1 MPPITGE
8 KFMSLSR
15 AEVEHIAELAKL
27 NLTETELDQYAIQL
41 SAILDYIA
49 ELNAL
54 NTDDIPPTASV
65 LPLKNIMAADAVVEG
80 LDQKAALANAPDA
93 EAGQFRVQAI
103 LE

>member
-1 MPPITGE
+1 
-8 KFMSLSR
+8 MSLSR

-27 NLTETELDQYAIQL
+27 NLTEAELDQYAVQL

-54 NTDDIPPTASV
+54 NTDEIPPTASV
-65 LPLKNIMAADAVVEG
+65 LPLKNVLAADEVTFG
-80 LDQKAALANAPDA
+80 LEQKAALANAPDA

-103 LE
+103 FE

>member
-1 MPPITGE
+1 
-8 KFMSLSR
+8 MSLSR

-27 NLTETELDQYAIQL
+27 NLTEAELDQYAVQL

-65 LPLKNIMAADAVVEG
+65 LPLKNVLAADDVLFG

-103 LE
+103 FE

>member
-1 MPPITGE
+1 
-8 KFMSLSR
+8 MSLSR

-27 NLTETELDQYAIQL
+27 NLTEAELDQYAVQL

-65 LPLKNIMAADAVVEG
+65 LPLKNIMAADVVVDG

>member
-1 MPPITGE
+1 
-8 KFMSLSR
+8 MSLSR

-27 NLTETELDQYAIQL
+27 NLTEAELDQYAVQL

-65 LPLKNIMAADAVVEG
+65 LPLKNVLAADVVEPG
-80 LDQKAALANAPDA
+80 LEQKAALANAPDS
-93 EAGQFRVQAI
+93 ELGQFRVQAI